1 MLIIAS
7 EHIGIFHRDFW
18 LSTTA
23 WNRGSRILLISLLG
37 FFAYSVS
44 LYCFGFRK
52 IDLSAPNKRV
62 SSRWY
67 STMTLI
73 NLYNY
78 WVVIFSMSILQKE
91 NKFRVIRG
99 LKNLHLNGVRTV
111 ATIGSFDGIHLG
123 HQTVLKDLKDQSQNL
138 RVPLSSGHI
147 WTSASRVLF
156 RWASTRK
163 VDEV

>member
-1 MLIIAS
+1 
-7 EHIGIFHRDFW
+7 
-18 LSTTA
+18 
-23 WNRGSRILLISLLG
+23 
-37 FFAYSVS
+37 
-44 LYCFGFRK
+44 
-52 IDLSAPNKRV
+52 
-62 SSRWY
+62 
-67 STMTLI
+67 MTLI

-147 WTSASRVLF
+147 
-156 RWASTRK
+156 
-163 VDEV
+163 